1 LNLFVDRWGWVALAD
16 HDEPRHL
23 AAAKLY
29 AERKLVP
36 GQLVTSNFVLD
47 EFFSMVFARRPFALA
62 SRFCTS
68 LLASPKLKIEFV
80 NPDRFNAAFEL
91 RLKLADKP
99 RISFTD
105 ITSMIIMREL
115 GILDV
120 MTGDDHFRHV
130 GLGFRTLPE

>member
-1 LNLFVDRWGWVALAD
+1 LNLFVDTWGWVALAD

-29 AERKLVP
+29 AERNRAP
-36 GQLVTSNFVLD
+36 GRVITSNFVLD

-62 SRFCTS
+62 SRFCTT
-68 LLASPKLKIEFV
+68 LLASPKLTIEFV
-80 NPDRFNAAFEL
+80 NPDRFNAAFEF

-105 ITSMIIMREL
+105 ITSMIVMREL
-115 GILDV
+115 GIVDV
-120 MTGDDHFRHV
+120 MTGDDHFQHV